1 MGDLYSELL
10 VKKDKT
16 AKDSLLKYGLI
27 VLTVLAVFAGLIIT
41 PLALIIAVAL
51 GIACYFVIPK
61 TDVEYEYLFING
73 DTPFLCH
80 LQAGTFTVNETCIL
94 SPAAHSC
101 PSSRQSCCPKPVA
114 CPRRPLPVRRPRIP
128 VPPAV
133 CS

>member
-61 TDVEYEYLFING
+61 TDVEYEYLFHQEIRSINALVLSQ
-73 DTPFLCH
+73 DWTEIYARSSWNRMRH
-80 LQAGTFTVNETCIL
+80 LHRL
-94 SPAAHSC
+94 
-101 PSSRQSCCPKPVA
+101 
-114 CPRRPLPVRRPRIP
+114 
-128 VPPAV
+128 
-133 CS
+133 